1 FFPAQFIVILARSP
15 FGCAV
20 LVRIAA
26 MFDFSFNDSSC
37 RHLFRQLTVEAAGS
51 GVVEIADFSDDEDDL
66 EASSCDAIFR
76 QMTAGLSEQRI
87 YGMAAKS
94 IRAVEA
100 STPWKRSA
108 AWAVC
113 EAAWSKALRKSEDA
127 LLSCEHLASWEE
139 IAQKQE
145 CDSIVDSSAP
155 EPLPSISS
163 GKVAMPQPISDLFG
177 LGNAAELDVD
187 VAHKVLA
194 LGRTALFL
202 RAEACALAVK
212 TASSDGK
219 AACWAACHAAWTAV
233 HAMEGQWPADM
244 PVPIIVTSDNG
255 CHSLAD
261 PKEEYMKEAPL
272 RTPPPRSTQVQT
284 SPPSSV
290 DTGPKVSAAPSVWH
304 WPATHTRVSGPRGLG
319 SRSGSLEPRK
329 VSVERPREVRKEKL
343 MARPCSWAPVV

>member
-1 FFPAQFIVILARSP
+1 
-15 FGCAV
+15 
-20 LVRIAA
+20 

-37 RHLFRQLTVEAAGS
+37 RHLFCQLTAEAAGS
-51 GVVEIADFSDDEDDL
+51 GVVANADFSDEEDDL
-66 EASSCDAIFR
+66 EASTCDAIFR
-76 QMTAGLSEQRI
+76 QMTASLSEQCI

-94 IRAVEA
+94 IRAVEE

-113 EAAWSKALRKSEDA
+113 EAAWSKALRKSEDE

-145 CDSIVDSSAP
+145 CDSIMDSSAP

-163 GKVAMPQPISDLFG
+163 GKVAVPQPISDLFG
-177 LGNAAELDVD
+177 FGTAAELDVD
-187 VAHKVLA
+187 VAHQVLA

-233 HAMEGQWPADM
+233 YDMEGQWPADIPM
-244 PVPIIVTSDNG
+244 PIIATSDNG

-261 PKEEYMKEAPL
+261 PKEEIMEETQV
-272 RTPPPRSTQVQT
+272 RTPPRSTQGPK
-284 SPPSSV
+284 SPPSSC
-290 DTGPKVSAAPSVWH
+290 DTKPKVSAASPVWH
-304 WPATHTRVSGPRGLG
+304 WPATHARVSGVRGLV
-319 SRSGSLEPRK
+319 SRFGSLELRK
-329 VSVERPREVRKEKL
+329 LSMERPREIRKKL
-343 MARPCSWAPVV
+343 SMARPCSRSPVAQQAAF

>member
-1 FFPAQFIVILARSP
+1 
-15 FGCAV
+15 
-20 LVRIAA
+20 

-76 QMTAGLSEQRI
+76 QMTAGLSEQCI

-145 CDSIVDSSAP
+145 CDSTMDSSAP
-155 EPLPSISS
+155 KPLPSISS
-163 GKVAMPQPISDLFG
+163 GKVAVPQPISDLFG
-177 LGNAAELDVD
+177 LGTAAELDVD

-212 TASSDGK
+212 TVSSDGK

-233 HAMEGQWPADM
+233 YDMEGQWPADM
-244 PVPIIVTSDNG
+244 PVPIIVASDKG
-255 CHSLAD
+255 CQSLAD
-261 PKEEYMKEAPL
+261 TKEEYMKEAPP
-272 RTPPPRSTQVQT
+272 RTPPPRSTQGQT
-284 SPPSSV
+284 SPPSSL
-290 DTGPKVSAAPSVWH
+290 DTASTRTPGSAAPAVRH
-304 WPATHTRVSGPRGLG
+304 WPATHTHTRVSGVRGLGSRSGSLEPKGLG

-329 VSVERPREVRKEKL
+329 LPLERREVRKKL
-343 MARPCSWAPVV
+343 VAQARPCSWAPALVPSTVVG